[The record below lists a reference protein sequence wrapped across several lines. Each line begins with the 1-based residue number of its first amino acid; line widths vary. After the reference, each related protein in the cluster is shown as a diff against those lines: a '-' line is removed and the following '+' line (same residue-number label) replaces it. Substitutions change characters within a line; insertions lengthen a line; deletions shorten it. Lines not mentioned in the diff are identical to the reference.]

1 MLMQGE
7 HVKAKAWR
15 EAHNLS
21 PQELGALIGYSMS
34 AIYWFEEGKTPPRTY
49 KGKRSPERKGRT
61 IAPEVWLRYKAACA
75 GIDAW
80 LCDKRRFDW

>member
-1 MLMQGE
+1 MTTE
-7 HVKAKAWR
+7 HQKARLWR

-21 PQELGALIGYSMS
+21 LKDLAPLIGYSTAS
-34 AIYWFEEGKTPPRTY
+34 IYWFEAGQTPPRTY
-49 KGKRSPERKGRT
+49 KGKRSPERKGRA

-80 LCDKRRFDW
+80 LKDKRRFDW